1 MANGDDSPASE
12 NDSNRLIT
20 AVQNVSVHNL
30 TQERIPQHCTD
41 SGRRRRKRAAATLGT
56 LWSKRSCNPLAS
68 VVTLGFCLL
77 FGIKSARLHNFVVAI
92 VAAIISASLVLIL
105 LLDYAF

>member
-41 SGRRRRKRAAATLGT
+41 SGRRRRQRAAATLGT
-56 LWSKRSCNPLAS
+56 LWSKRSCNPVARGRAVQRRHLE
-68 VVTLGFCLL
+68 FCLL

-105 LLDYAF
+105 

>member
-1 MANGDDSPASE
+1 MLS
-12 NDSNRLIT
+12 
-20 AVQNVSVHNL
+20 
-30 TQERIPQHCTD
+30 
-41 SGRRRRKRAAATLGT
+41 
-56 LWSKRSCNPLAS
+56 S

-105 LLDYAF
+105 SLDYAF